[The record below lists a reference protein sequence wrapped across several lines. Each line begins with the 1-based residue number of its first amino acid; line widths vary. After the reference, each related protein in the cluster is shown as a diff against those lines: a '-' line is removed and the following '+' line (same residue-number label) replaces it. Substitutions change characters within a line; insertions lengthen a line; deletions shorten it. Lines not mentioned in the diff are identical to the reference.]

1 MMMTMPM
8 MTAMVTTMMTTT
20 MPTTM
25 LTTPVMT
32 TTTVTTMLTTTT
44 MVSYA
49 VQASALALASDHR
62 WALVPFASTSA
73 RSVPLEPQQRLEQNA
88 SAIGFK
94 TNQRSWTK
102 TTRAAPVLAPQRVDG
117 AKIRAPV
124 AIAQFRPLMKQQE
137 ATAQGGADS
146 TATGGTKG
154 PNMRGVTLTT
164 RIKP

>member
-8 MTAMVTTMMTTT
+8 MTTMVTTMMTTT

-49 VQASALALASDHR
+49 VQASGLAPASDHGWALASH
-62 WALVPFASTSA
+62 ASTPA
-73 RSVPLEPQQRLEQNA
+73 RSVEPQQRLG
-88 SAIGFK
+88 AIGFK

-124 AIAQFRPLMKQQE
+124 AIAQFL
-137 ATAQGGADS
+137 S
-146 TATGGTKG
+146 S
-154 PNMRGVTLTT
+154 
-164 RIKP
+164 